1 MGAIHG
7 KHHLSRTEIRALA
20 LKTHFT
26 EKQIKKWHSI
36 FLKDCPSGQL
46 NRRAFLDMYTH
57 FFPDG
62 KAKDFYAHLFR
73 TFDQDNSGQ
82 IDFSE
87 FLSAISITQSGGPEE
102 KLGLAFQLYDI
113 DGNGHIEESEMN
125 EIIKAI
131 YLMVG
136 ETDPSPENSS
146 EVRTHAIFKKMDLNS
161 DHVLSKEE
169 FIRGCINDEHL
180 YNLLASAGS

>member
-1 MGAIHG
+1 MGSVHG
-7 KHHLSRTEIRALA
+7 KHRLTRSEARSLA
-20 LKTHFT
+20 SQTHFT
-26 EKQIKKWHSI
+26 EKQIKKWHRI
-36 FLKDCPSGQL
+36 FLKDCPTGQL
-46 NRRAFLDMYTH
+46 NRSAFLNMYTH

-73 TFDQDNSGQ
+73 TFDQDKSGQ

-87 FLSAISITQSGGPEE
+87 FLTAISITQSGSPEE

-113 DGNGHIEESEMN
+113 DGNGTIEESEMT

-131 YLMVG
+131 YMMVG
-136 ETDPSPENSS
+136 ENNPGPENQPD
-146 EVRTHAIFKKMDLNS
+146 VRTSAIFKKMDLNS

-180 YNLLASAGS
+180 YNLLASSSS

>member
-7 KHHLSRTEIRALA
+7 KYRLSRAEVRALA
-20 LKTHFT
+20 SKTHFT
-26 EKQIKKWHSI
+26 EKQIRKWHSI

-46 NRRAFLDMYTH
+46 NRHAFLDMYTH

-73 TFDQDNSGQ
+73 TFDQDNSGH

-87 FLSAISITQSGGPEE
+87 FLSAISITQSGSPEE
-102 KLGLAFQLYDI
+102 KLSLAFQLYDI
-113 DGNGHIEESEMN
+113 DGNGCIEESEMN

-136 ETDPSPENSS
+136 ETNPSPQNTS

-180 YNLLASAGS
+180 YSLLSNAGN